1 MLGLIGV
8 TPTPEARAH
17 LERHTQTMKDELRP
31 AMTGGVY
38 LNFLDGQEAP
48 ERTQD
53 AFLPESYR
61 RLMAVKASYDP
72 ENRFRYGFSIPVSN
86 TN

>member
-38 LNFLDGQEAP
+38 LNFLDGTEAP